1 MKVTFKT
8 LKQQTFELELKE
20 DDLVSDVKKKIE
32 AEKGNEF
39 SASSQTLIHSGKVME
54 DEKTL
59 KQYKVT
65 DKGFIVVMAVSKP
78 SKEPTASV
86 EKLPEAAK
94 PVQSE
99 QSIPAN
105 TVASVQE
112 TTVPRSDVP
121 AAAGPE
127 SATGESALVTGAEY
141 ERAISEI
148 VGMGFERSMVIRA
161 MRASFNNPDR
171 AVEYLLS
178 GNIPNAVVREQPAGG
193 RERVDTPGDEHS
205 ASESPSSEDPI
216 SALASLPQ
224 FQQMRA
230 LVQANPELL
239 PQLIQQIGAD
249 NSELLRLIQENE
261 QGFLEF
267 LNAPISQDA
276 GEPEGIESSETTTP
290 GNVRQGEPRQIIL
303 TMTQEERAAIERL
316 QALGFPEELVIQAYY
331 ACEKNEDAAA
341 NFLLSEDPDDEV
353 V

>member
-39 SASSQTLIHSGKVME
+39 SASSQTLIHSVLFRRKLEGKVME

-78 SKEPTASV
+78 SKEPTASA
-86 EKLPEAAK
+86 EKAPEAAK

-99 QSIPAN
+99 QSISTN
-105 TVASVQE
+105 TVTSAQE
-112 TTVPRSDVP
+112 ATVPRSEVP

-148 VGMGFERSMVIRA
+148 VGMGFDRSMVIRA

-178 GNIPNAVVREQPAGG
+178 GNIPNVVVREQQPAGG
-193 RERVDTPGDEHS
+193 RERVDPPGDEHS

-249 NSELLRLIQENE
+249 NSELLR
-261 QGFLEF
+261 
-267 LNAPISQDA
+267 
-276 GEPEGIESSETTTP
+276 
-290 GNVRQGEPRQIIL
+290 
-303 TMTQEERAAIERL
+303 
-316 QALGFPEELVIQAYY
+316 
-331 ACEKNEDAAA
+331 
-341 NFLLSEDPDDEV
+341 
-353 V
+353 

>member
-1 MKVTFKT
+1 
-8 LKQQTFELELKE
+8 
-20 DDLVSDVKKKIE
+20 
-32 AEKGNEF
+32 
-39 SASSQTLIHSGKVME
+39 ME

-78 SKEPTASV
+78 SKEPTASA
-86 EKLPEAAK
+86 EKAPEAAK

-99 QSIPAN
+99 QSISTN
-105 TVASVQE
+105 TVTSAQE
-112 TTVPRSDVP
+112 ATVPRSEVP

-148 VGMGFERSMVIRA
+148 VGMGFDRSMVIRA

-178 GNIPNAVVREQPAGG
+178 GNIPNVVVREQQPAGG
-193 RERVDTPGDEHS
+193 RERVDPPGDEHS

-276 GEPEGIESSETTTP
+276 GETEGMESSETTTP
-290 GNVRQGEPRQIIL
+290 GNVRQGEPRQVIL